1 MSLTSNNALSPKIVF
16 PPPSS
21 RSKLAQLPDLDIDR
35 EYSRAL
41 KEAEKDFPSDAE
53 SLGRSQQCRRLEEVI
68 QAAMQVCI
76 PFRSWVVMFLGSRD
90 ALEAIFYL

>member
-1 MSLTSNNALSPKIVF
+1 MSLTSNNALSPKIAIDGIF

-68 QAAMQVCI
+68 QAAMQVYI
-76 PFRSWVVMFLGSRD
+76 V
-90 ALEAIFYL
+90 